1 MQPCKDVPIGCV
13 DGQEMANGS
22 DPASGTAGPG
32 SVGQVSVRQ
41 GLIELEFGDRLRIN
55 VEVRRDQSLRTPDL
69 DPAQKLPIGA
79 TYWSYV
85 VDPPKQGTPPEHP
98 KP

>member
-1 MQPCKDVPIGCV
+1 MS
-13 DGQEMANGS
+13 NG
-22 DPASGTAGPG
+22 PEPRVRYGG
-32 SVGQVSVRQ
+32 SFELVSARQ

-85 VDPPKQGTPPEHP
+85 VDPPKQGNSPRASKALRE
-98 KP
+98 